1 MHYQNKPGGYILTM
15 KGETYLNH
23 KPVIIDI
30 DINLDKIDKFIDIN

>member
-1 MHYQNKPGGYILTM
+1 M
-15 KGETYLNH
+15 KGEKYLNH